1 MKLDFK
7 PINIDGSIK
16 KYKQLDLLNFLYI
29 NSQIQSILSIYCPE
43 EIILTLLI
51 LSFENNIVNVQ
62 RASGDEQMRLTSE
75 LKWDERYIS
84 DNGIIIEPK
93 LSLRADHL
101 RTFDESEDQ
110 FTNFSRVVPNLST
123 SISWPFFDNAPY
135 GKQIIEPRIAIGYVG
150 DEETHS
156 DLLNEDAQTFNFNSL
171 NLDE

>member
-1 MKLDFK
+1 M
-7 PINIDGSIK
+7 PRIDHQ
-16 KYKQLDLLNFLYI
+16 YKFNLPNLKN
-29 NSQIQSILSIYCPE
+29 
-43 EIILTLLI
+43 

-123 SISWPFFDNAPY
+123 SISA
-135 GKQIIEPRIAIGYVG
+135 KLH
-150 DEETHS
+150 T
-156 DLLNEDAQTFNFNSL
+156 
-171 NLDE
+171 